1 MESTESGGAVQA
13 DARTERGER
22 ILDAACELLLAWGYR
37 RVTADEIARR
47 ADVGKGTVYLHWKNK
62 DALLLAVVLRAKA
75 ADHRRQVER
84 MRADSRNILP
94 SRALRGSLLDFM
106 DDPVLRALYLDD
118 SDILGRLNDIA
129 RKELAELVEAGTE
142 TLRWQ
147 LSTLRAHGL
156 VREDLGIDQQMYVCM
171 STATGFFQ
179 AEVLFPERAPA
190 RAEERA
196 DLLCHTVRTAL
207 EPPGEPDPQV
217 TAAAAPGII
226 TRFARLEELSRQEVR
241 RQLRQ

>member
-1 MESTESGGAVQA
+1 MEA
-13 DARTERGER
+13 DERTERGER

-94 SRALRGSLLDFM
+94 SRGLRASLLDFM

-118 SDILGRLNDIA
+118 SDILGRLNDVA
-129 RKELAELVEAGTE
+129 KKEMAELVAMSTE
-142 TLRWQ
+142 TLRSQ
-147 LSTLRAHGL
+147 LVDLRAHGL
-156 VREDLGIDQQMYVCM
+156 VREDLSVDQQMYVCM
-171 STATGFFQ
+171 ATATGYFQ

-190 RAEERA
+190 PPEERA
-196 DLLCHTVRTAL
+196 DLFCHSIRTAL
-207 EPPGEPDPQV
+207 EFHGEPDPRA

-226 TRFARLEELSRQEVR
+226 TRYARLEELSRQEVR
-241 RQLRQ
+241 RRLRE

>member
-1 MESTESGGAVQA
+1 MEA
-13 DARTERGER
+13 DERAERGER
-22 ILDAACELLLAWGYR
+22 VLDAACELLLAWGYR

-75 ADHRRQVER
+75 ADHRRQLDR
-84 MRADSRNILP
+84 MRADHRCILP

-129 RKELAELVEAGTE
+129 KKELVELVEASHE
-142 TLRWQ
+142 TLRSQ
-147 LSTLRAHGL
+147 LTTLRAHGL
-156 VREDLGIDQQMYVCM
+156 VREDLSVDQQMYVCM
-171 STATGFFQ
+171 ATVTGYVQ
-179 AEVLFPERAPA
+179 AEVLLPDRAPGA
-190 RAEERA
+190 PEERA

-207 EPPGEPDPQV
+207 EPPGDPDPEAV
-217 TAAAAPGII
+217 AAAAPAVI
-226 TRFARLEELSRQEVR
+226 TRYARLEELSRQEVR
-241 RQLRQ
+241 RQLRP

>member
-1 MESTESGGAVQA
+1 MHA
-13 DARTERGER
+13 DERTERGER

-75 ADHRRQVER
+75 ADHRRQSER

-94 SRALRGSLLDFM
+94 SRGLRASLLDFM
-106 DDPVLRALYLDD
+106 DDPVLRALHLDD

-129 RKELAELVEAGTE
+129 KKELAELVVASTE
-142 TLRWQ
+142 TLRSQ

-156 VREDLGIDQQMYVCM
+156 VREDLGVDQQMYICM
-171 STATGFFQ
+171 AAATGFFQ
-179 AEVLFPERAPA
+179 AEVLFSERAPSCP
-190 RAEERA
+190 EERA
-196 DLLCHTVRTAL
+196 DLLSHTIRTAL
-207 EPPGEPDPQV
+207 EPHGEPDPRS
-217 TAAAAPGII
+217 TAAVAPAII
-226 TRFARLEELSRQEVR
+226 TRYERLEELSRQELR